1 MNVKKIIVSD
11 EDEVVEIEVKD
22 KSNCVDV
29 ILEEYKKY
37 DICMEDF
44 LYSTEL
50 QGFSIQD
57 VVDIF
62 AKVINIV
69 DLDQVLIYNDSSS
82 IPVDRSQW

>member
-11 EDEVVEIEVKD
+11 EGVEIEVKD
-22 KSNCVDV
+22 KSNCVEV
-29 ILEEYKKY
+29 ILEKYKKD
-37 DICMEDF
+37 DICMDEF
-44 LYSTEL
+44 LYSIEL

-69 DLDQVLIYNDSSS
+69 DSDQVLIYNDNSS
-82 IPVDRSQW
+82 IPVDRGEW